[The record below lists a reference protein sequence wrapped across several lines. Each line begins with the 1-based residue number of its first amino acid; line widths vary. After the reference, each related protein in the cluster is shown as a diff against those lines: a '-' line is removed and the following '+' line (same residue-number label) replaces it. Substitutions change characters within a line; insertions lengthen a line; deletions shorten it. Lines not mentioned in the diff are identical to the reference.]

1 VINSNDWE
9 ILKFLECKPNEK
21 GYDFNKTFY
30 EIIEKTREEF
40 EKEANKREREKLDFI
55 DPQKREII
63 KFIDKL
69 KRKKSKKFK
78 ERCDELIN
86 LVKNKFISY
95 ENGKRLRKFMR
106 DLSKKFGLT
115 DEKILEELEK
125 EFNTVLISAPQE
137 ERHKIEKV
145 YAQIIIVEELIKK

>member
-1 VINSNDWE
+1 M
-9 ILKFLECKPNEK
+9 
-21 GYDFNKTFY
+21 
-30 EIIEKTREEF
+30 
-40 EKEANKREREKLDFI
+40 
-55 DPQKREII
+55 

-95 ENGKRLRKFMR
+95 ENGKRIRKFMK
-106 DLSKKFGLT
+106 DLSKKFGLP

-125 EFNTVLISAPQE
+125 ELKTILLSARQE
-137 ERHKIEKV
+137 EKPKIEKV